1 MNEMPNTPMS
11 MLRLLPSKA
20 SEVASFVKGV
30 VNSVKNGDA
39 NPLEVLVML
48 RAVEA
53 AAEEIREEIQENVV
67 READKYAEKKFERYG
82 AVIEKSEV
90 GTKYNYSRSGDTEWE
105 RLNSEFQ
112 ALKSRLSEREA
123 FLKALKDPLIV
134 VDQMTG
140 EVVTINPPL
149 KTSKSGVRVYIK

>member
-1 MNEMPNTPMS
+1 MPTSAMS
-11 MLRLLPSKA
+11 MLRLMPSKA
-20 SEVASFVKGV
+20 SEVASFVRQV
-30 VNSVKNGDA
+30 VNCVKNGDV

-67 READKYAEKKFERYG
+67 RESDKYSEKKFEQYG
-82 AVIEKSEV
+82 AIIEKSEV
-90 GTKYNYSRSGDTEWE
+90 GTKYNYKRSGDTEWE
-105 RLNSEFQ
+105 RLHSEVET
-112 ALKSRLSEREA
+112 LKARLSERES
-123 FLKALKDPLIV
+123 FLKSLKDPLVV

-149 KTSKSGVRVYIK
+149 KTSKAGVRVYIR